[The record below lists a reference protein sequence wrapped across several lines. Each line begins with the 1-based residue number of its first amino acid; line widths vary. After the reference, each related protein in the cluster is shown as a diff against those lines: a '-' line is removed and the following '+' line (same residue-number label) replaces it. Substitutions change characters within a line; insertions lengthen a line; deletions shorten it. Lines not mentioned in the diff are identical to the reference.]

1 MVGRYRKFGNRY
13 YVLSNQYQTKSAA
26 RNSANV
32 VRSKDMNARV
42 IPTSKGYAVYVQASL
57 IRRSPSNGRSEGN
70 LYLKQMPKKVK
81 LGKWGERFAD
91 MKISGFTNKQLN
103 MVDRVLD
110 SSSCYGSNRISE
122 SAKRQLD
129 LVKST
134 PKNQLFERKKGNYLK
149 DRESDIRRS
158 YPDFYVYAKQT
169 GAIDFDYYSK
179 DGSKNLE
186 HTRKMRTMAFEY
198 NQQQNENLAKKLGYG
213 SYAELGEVRRQI
225 MSLSE
230 TAGERIGFSAADAII
245 KNNTKNELQSQ
256 IDMLEEQIRFNQ
268 GR

>member
-13 YVLSNQYQTKSAA
+13 YVLSNQYQTKRDA
-26 RNSANV
+26 RKSANV

-57 IRRSPSNGRSEGN
+57 VRRSPTTGRSEGN
-70 LYLKQMPKKVK
+70 LYLKKMPKQVK

-91 MKISGFTNKQLN
+91 MKISGFTNKQLS

-110 SSSCYGSNRISE
+110 SSSCYGSYRISE

-134 PKNQLFERKKGNYLK
+134 PKNQLFDRKKNNYLK

-169 GAIDFDYYSK
+169 GAVDFDYYSK
-179 DGSKNLE
+179 DRAKNLE
-186 HTRKMRTMAFEY
+186 HSRKIRTMAFEFKE
-198 NQQQNENLAKKLGYG
+198 QQNENLAKKLGYG

-225 MSLSE
+225 MTLSE
-230 TAGERIGFSAADAII
+230 SAGDRLTFDSADGIV